1 MKWSLPPSNNMKTFH
16 VKLVTPE
23 RLLLETEVAEVTLPI
38 ADGEVTI
45 LAEHVP
51 YIGAIKAGEALL
63 KTAEGKTEVV
73 AVSGGFVEFDNDIL
87 TILADTAE
95 RAEDIDIARAEEA
108 KKRAEEIRNQAID
121 MSEEEYARLAAMIE
135 KEFTRIKVARKHASR
150 RGPQI
155 VSQ

>member
-1 MKWSLPPSNNMKTFH
+1 M
-16 VKLVTPE
+16 
-23 RLLLETEVAEVTLPI
+23 EVTLPI

-45 LAEHVP
+45 LSEHVP
-51 YIGAIKAGEALL
+51 YIGAVKAGEALL
-63 KTAEGKTEVV
+63 KTKEEKTEVV
-73 AVSGGFVEFDNDIL
+73 AISGGFVEFDNNTL

-95 RAEDIDIARAEEA
+95 YAADIDIARAEAA
-108 KKRAEEIRNQAID
+108 KKRAEDLRNQAVD

-155 VSQ
+155 ISE

>member
-1 MKWSLPPSNNMKTFH
+1 MKTFG

-23 RLLLETEVAEVTLPI
+23 GVLLETEVSEVTLPI

-45 LAEHVP
+45 LSEHVP
-51 YIGAIKAGEALL
+51 YIGAVKAGEALL
-63 KTAEGKTEVV
+63 KTKEDKTEVV
-73 AVSGGFVEFDNDIL
+73 AISGGFVEFDNNIL

-95 RAEDIDIARAEEA
+95 RAEDIDVARAEEA
-108 KKRAEEIRNQAID
+108 KKRAEELRNQAVD
-121 MSEEEYARLAAMIE
+121 MSEEEYARLAAAIE

-155 VSQ
+155 ISE

>member
-1 MKWSLPPSNNMKTFH
+1 MKTFH

-23 RLLLETEVAEVTLPI
+23 RTLLETEVAEVTLPI

-45 LAEHVP
+45 LSEHVP
-51 YIGAIKAGEALL
+51 YIGAVKAGEALL
-63 KTAEGKTEVV
+63 KTKEDKTEVV
-73 AVSGGFVEFDNDIL
+73 AISGGFVEFDNNIL

-95 RAEDIDIARAEEA
+95 YAADIDIARAEAA
-108 KKRAEEIRNQAID
+108 KKRAEDLRNQAVD
-121 MSEEEYARLAAMIE
+121 MSEEEYAQLAAMIE

-155 VSQ
+155 ISE

>member
-1 MKWSLPPSNNMKTFH
+1 MKTFH

-23 RLLLETEVAEVTLPI
+23 RTLLEAEVMEVTLPI

-45 LAEHVP
+45 LSEHVP
-51 YIGAIKAGEALL
+51 YIGAVKAGEALL
-63 KTAEGKTEVV
+63 KTKEEKTEVV
-73 AVSGGFVEFDNDIL
+73 AISGGFVEFDNNIL

-95 RAEDIDIARAEEA
+95 YAADIDIARAEAA
-108 KKRAEEIRNQAID
+108 KKRAEDLRNQAVD

-155 VSQ
+155 ISE

>member
-1 MKWSLPPSNNMKTFH
+1 MKTFH

-23 RLLLETEVAEVTLPI
+23 GTLLETEVNEVTLPVL
-38 ADGEVTI
+38 DGEVTV

-51 YIGAIKAGEALL
+51 YIGALKAGEALIQT
-63 KTAEGKTEVV
+63 KQGKDEIL
-73 AVSGGFVEFDNDIL
+73 ALSGGFVEFDNNTL

-108 KKRAEEIRNQAID
+108 KQRAEKLRNQAID
-121 MSEEEYARLAAMIE
+121 MSEEEYARLAAAIE
-135 KEFTRIKVARKHASR
+135 KEFTRIKVARKHTSR

-155 VSQ
+155 HSE

>member
-1 MKWSLPPSNNMKTFH
+1 MKTLH

-23 RLLLETEVAEVTLPI
+23 RTLLDSEVNEVTLPI

-45 LAEHVP
+45 LPEHVP

-63 KTAEGKTEVV
+63 KTTDGKTEVV
-73 AVSGGFVEFDNDIL
+73 AISGGFVEFDNDVL

-108 KKRAEEIRNQAID
+108 KKRAEDLRHQAVD
-121 MSEEEYARLAAMIE
+121 MSEEEYARLAAVIE

-150 RGPQI
+150 RGPRVI
-155 VSQ
+155 SE

>member
-1 MKWSLPPSNNMKTFH
+1 MKTLH

-23 RLLLETEVAEVTLPI
+23 RLLLETEVMEVILPI

-45 LAEHVP
+45 LPEHVP

-63 KTAEGKTEVV
+63 KTAEGKTEAVV
-73 AVSGGFVEFDNDIL
+73 ISGGFVEFDNDVL

-108 KKRAEEIRNQAID
+108 KRRAEELRNQAVD
-121 MSEEEYARLAAMIE
+121 MSEEEYARLAAAIE
-135 KEFTRIKVARKHASR
+135 KEFTRIKVARKHTAR

-155 VSQ
+155 ISE

>member
-1 MKWSLPPSNNMKTFH
+1 MKTFH

-23 RLLLETEVAEVTLPI
+23 RTLLEAEVMEVTLPI

-45 LAEHVP
+45 LSEHVP
-51 YIGAIKAGEALL
+51 YIGAVKAGEALL
-63 KTAEGKTEVV
+63 KTKEEKTEVV
-73 AVSGGFVEFDNDIL
+73 AISGGFVEFDNNVL

-95 RAEDIDIARAEEA
+95 YAADIDIARAEAA
-108 KKRAEEIRNQAID
+108 KKRAEDLRNQAVD

-155 VSQ
+155 ISE

>member
-1 MKWSLPPSNNMKTFH
+1 MKTFH

-23 RLLLETEVAEVTLPI
+23 RTLLETEVVEVTLPI

-45 LAEHVP
+45 LSEHVP
-51 YIGAIKAGEALL
+51 YIGAVKAGEAIL
-63 KTAEGKTEVV
+63 KTKEDKTEVV
-73 AVSGGFVEFDNDIL
+73 AISGGFVEFDNNVL

-95 RAEDIDIARAEEA
+95 YAADIDIARAEAA
-108 KKRAEEIRNQAID
+108 KKRAEDLRNQAVD

-155 VSQ
+155 ISE